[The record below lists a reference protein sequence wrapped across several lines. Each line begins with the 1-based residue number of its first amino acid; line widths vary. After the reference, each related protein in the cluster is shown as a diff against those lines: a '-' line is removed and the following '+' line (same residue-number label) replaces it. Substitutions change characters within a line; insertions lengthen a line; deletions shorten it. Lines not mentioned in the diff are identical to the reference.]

1 MIDRREFLKT
11 TAVAA
16 SAVAVAS
23 STTVLA
29 GETAISSAKISD
41 GMPPEM
47 PAGIVYTEQQ
57 QGQWQGK
64 AGTHAPKVTVADG
77 KVTVV
82 TEHPMTEPHFI
93 VRHTVVLAN
102 GKVLGGKTFSHTDKA
117 ISSFDLPAGYKGKI
131 CATSFC
137 NLHDLWVTEFTV

>member
-23 STTVLA
+23 GAKVFAS
-29 GETAISSAKISD
+29 ETAVSH
-41 GMPPEM
+41 
-47 PAGIVYTEQQ
+47 AGIVYTEPQ
-57 QGQWQGK
+57 QGQWEGK
-64 AGTHAPKVTVADG
+64 AGSHAPKVTVADG
-77 KVTVV
+77 KVSVV

-93 VRHTVVLAN
+93 VRHTVVLAD
-102 GKVLGGKTFSHTDKA
+102 GKVIGGKNFSHTDKA
-117 ISSFDLPAGYKGKI
+117 ESSFDLPAGYKGKA

-137 NLHDLWVTEFTV
+137 NMHDLWVTEFTV

>member
-23 STTVLA
+23 GTKVFA
-29 GETAISSAKISD
+29 GEAA
-41 GMPPEM
+41 PAAPC
-47 PAGIVYTEQQ
+47 AGIIYTEQQ
-57 QGQWQGK
+57 QGHWEGK
-64 AGTHAPKVTVADG
+64 AGSHAPKVTVVDG
-77 KVTVV
+77 KVSVV
-82 TEHPMTEPHFI
+82 TPHPMTELHFI
-93 VRHTVVLAN
+93 VRHTVVLAD
-102 GKVLGGKTFSHTDKA
+102 GKVIGGKTFTHTDTPE
-117 ISSFDLPAGYKGKI
+117 SSFELPAGYKGKA

>member
-1 MIDRREFLKT
+1 MTDRREFLKT

-23 STTVLA
+23 GSKVFA
-29 GETAISSAKISD
+29 GEAGASHT
-41 GMPPEM
+41 
-47 PAGIVYTEQQ
+47 GIVYTEKD
-57 QGQWQGK
+57 QGQWEGK
-64 AGTHAPKVTVADG
+64 AASHAPKVTVAEG

-93 VRHTVVLAN
+93 VRHTVVLAD
-102 GKVLGGKTFSHTDKA
+102 GKVIGGTTFSHNDKPE
-117 ISSFDLPAGYKGKI
+117 SSFDLPAGYKGKA

-137 NLHDLWVTEFTV
+137 NKHDLWATEFTV

>member
-23 STTVLA
+23 STNVFA
-29 GETAISSAKISD
+29 GETAASH
-41 GMPPEM
+41 
-47 PAGIVYTEQQ
+47 AGIVYTEQQ
-57 QGQWQGK
+57 QGQWEGK
-64 AGTHAPKVTVADG
+64 AGSHAPKVTVADG
-77 KVTVV
+77 KVSVV

-93 VRHTVVLAN
+93 VRHTVVLAD
-102 GKVLGGKTFSHTDKA
+102 GKVIGGKTFSHTDKA
-117 ISSFDLPAGYKGKI
+117 ESSVDLPAGYKGKA

-137 NLHDLWVTEFTV
+137 NMHDLWVTEFTV

>member
-23 STTVLA
+23 SNNVFASETTASHA
-29 GETAISSAKISD
+29 G
-41 GMPPEM
+41 
-47 PAGIVYTEQQ
+47 AGIVYTEQQ
-57 QGQWQGK
+57 QGQWKGK
-64 AGTHAPKVTVADG
+64 AGSHAPKVTVTDG
-77 KVTVV
+77 KVSVV

-93 VRHTVVLAN
+93 VRHTVVLAD
-102 GKVLGGKTFSHTDKA
+102 GKVIGGKTFSHTDKPE
-117 ISSFDLPAGYKGKI
+117 SSFDLPAEYKGKA

-137 NLHDLWVTEFTV
+137 NMHDLWVTEFTV